1 MNISE
6 KKMTI
11 KVPGKLFFAGEY
23 SVTKEGNLA
32 LITTIETNFEV
43 RISATTGK
51 SIFKTNVGLS
61 DFEFSLSKIE
71 FTKENPW
78 NFALTALKNTLSAP
92 DSIEKNSVSKILSS
106 SPEISLEIVSDLGFG
121 ENKKGYGSS
130 ASVVCGLVNAVNQ
143 FFDLQLSLEKRF
155 EIAAKT
161 HFEVQGSGSMGD
173 IAAIMYGGSVFYQNH
188 KRVIPLEIP
197 WATFVVQTGKAAKT
211 SEKIKIKLSDE
222 FYQASN
228 ELVIELATAIDI
240 QDFALFKEK
249 LSENQLLLLEN
260 IPEGYMTKELAI
272 ALNLLNSYPEFAAKI
287 SGAGFG
293 ENIIL
298 FAQNTQAIAEVQNKL
313 SEYGIN
319 LEKFKVAQKNN

>member
-6 KKMTI
+6 KKMSI

-78 NFALTALKNTLSAP
+78 NFALTALKNTLSAA
-92 DSIEKNSVSKILSS
+92 DSFEKKSVSKILSS

-130 ASVVCGLVNAVNQ
+130 ASVVCGVVNAVNQ

-188 KRVIPLEIP
+188 NRILPLEIP
-197 WATFVVQTGKAAKT
+197 WKTYVVQTGKAAKT
-211 SEKIKIKLSDE
+211 AEKIKIKLSDE
-222 FYQASN
+222 FYQTSN
-228 ELVIELATAIDI
+228 ELVIEMATAIDI
-240 QDFALFKEK
+240 QDFSLFKEK

-260 IPEGYMTKELAI
+260 IPEGYMTKELAL
-272 ALNLLNSYPEFAAKI
+272 ALNLLNSYPELAAKI

-293 ENIIL
+293 ENLIL
-298 FAQNTQAIAEVQNKL
+298 FAQNSMAIAEVQKKL
-313 SEYGIN
+313 YEYGIN
-319 LEKFKVAQKNN
+319 LEEFKIAQKNN

>member
-43 RISATTGK
+43 KISATTGK

-78 NFALTALKNTLSAP
+78 NFALTALKNTLSAA

-143 FFDLQLSLEKRF
+143 FFDFQLSLEKRF

-197 WATFVVQTGKAAKT
+197 WATYVVQTGKAAKT

-249 LSENQLLLLEN
+249 LSENQLLL
-260 IPEGYMTKELAI
+260 
-272 ALNLLNSYPEFAAKI
+272 
-287 SGAGFG
+287 
-293 ENIIL
+293 
-298 FAQNTQAIAEVQNKL
+298 
-313 SEYGIN
+313 
-319 LEKFKVAQKNN
+319 